1 MKNTFT
7 LMLLLLATLAPL
19 LAHGVKMKPLANEA
33 IQKSCTECHF
43 VYQAGFLP
51 KRSWERLFS
60 DESLK
65 DHFGEEIVMEESIR
79 EEFLKYYLAY
89 ASDVG
94 TSKSAKKIN
103 RSINLNTTPMR
114 ISTSEFAKDKHQDL
128 DKKMFKAPKIE
139 SAANCVACHR
149 DDAKK
154 GIYDEDEVDVP
165 GYQKGF
171 LGWSKK

>member
-1 MKNTFT
+1 MKIT
-7 LMLLLLATLAPL
+7 LTLVLLIMLTPL
-19 LAHGVKMKPLANEA
+19 LAHGVKMKPLANES

-65 DHFGEEIVMEESIR
+65 DHFGEKVVMEDSIR
-79 EEFLKYYLAY
+79 EEFLKYYLEY
-89 ASDVG
+89 ASDVSR
-94 TSKSAKKIN
+94 SKAAKKIN
-103 RSINLNTTPMR
+103 RSISPNTTPIR
-114 ISTSEFAKDKHQDL
+114 ISTSEFVKDKHQDL
-128 DKKMFKAPKIE
+128 DKEMFKAPKIE

-165 GYQKGF
+165 GYKKGF
-171 LGWSKK
+171 RGWRKE